1 MRFGRARWWFLLAAI
16 AMAAVCAVLFLPG
29 SIASKT
35 HLALHGICAQRPSHS
50 LRIGGELLPL
60 DARMTGIYIGAAVTA
75 TWLVAAGAATQA
87 GVPPRRVV
95 AMVALFVVLLAS
107 DGFNALAFDL
117 GLPHPYE
124 PSNVLRLATGVLGG
138 VALGVGLTFLFAAT
152 MWARPDRSRPVVN
165 GLAALAVPLGIGWAL
180 GALALSGLPILYGP
194 FALGLLVAAVGV
206 FATLAMI
213 ALALVS
219 NRAWTYGS
227 FPEMGALACVGVVTA
242 VGLIAALAGMR
253 VGLETWLGP
262 PILT

>member
-1 MRFGRARWWFLLAAI
+1 MRSGRARWWFLLVAI
-16 AMAAVCAVLFLPG
+16 AMAAVCAFLFLPG

-35 HLALHGICAQRPSHS
+35 HLALRGICAQRPSHS
-50 LRIGGELLPL
+50 LRIGGELLPM
-60 DARMTGIYIGAAVTA
+60 DARMTGIYLGAAVTA
-75 TWLVAAGAATQA
+75 IWLVAAGAATQT

-95 AMVALFVVLLAS
+95 GVLALFVVLLAA

-165 GLAALAVPLGIGWAL
+165 SLAALAVPLGIGWAL

-194 FALGLLVAAVGV
+194 FALGLLVAAAGV
-206 FATLAMI
+206 FATLATI

-227 FPEMGALACVGVVTA
+227 FLEMGALACAGVVA
-242 VGLIAALAGMR
+242 AAGLIAALAGIR
-253 VGLETWLGP
+253 VGLETWFGL
-262 PILT
+262 PIVT